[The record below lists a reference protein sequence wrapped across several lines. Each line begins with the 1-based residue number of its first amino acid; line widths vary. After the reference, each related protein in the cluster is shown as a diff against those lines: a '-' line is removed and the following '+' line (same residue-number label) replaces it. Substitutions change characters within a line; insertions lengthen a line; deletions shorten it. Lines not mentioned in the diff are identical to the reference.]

1 MKPRVFVT
9 RRIPEEGLSM
19 IREAAEMKLWE
30 EELPP
35 PHAVL
40 LQEAREAEGIL
51 CLLTDKIT
59 AELMDQSPRL
69 RVVSNCAVGFDN
81 VDIPAAT
88 ARGIPVGNTPG
99 VLTDTTADFA
109 FALLMAA
116 ARRIPEGV
124 DYVRAG
130 RWKTWGPM
138 LLTGP
143 DVHHSTLGIVGFGR
157 IGQAMAWRAVGFDMR
172 VLYYSSQRRRD
183 LEESMGIEFAD
194 FHTLLRESDFIS
206 IHTSLNDRTRHLFNR
221 DAFARMKK
229 SAIVINT
236 ARGPVIDTDAL
247 CEALSTGRIRAAALD
262 VTDPEPI
269 SLDSPLLKL
278 PNCIVVPHLASASV
292 ATRARMAKMAAA
304 NLVAGLRGECLPTC
318 VNPEVYD
325 AGLRRV
331 R

>member
-1 MKPRVFVT
+1 
-9 RRIPEEGLSM
+9 
-19 IREAAEMKLWE
+19 
-30 EELPP
+30 
-35 PHAVL
+35 
-40 LQEAREAEGIL
+40 
-51 CLLTDKIT
+51 
-59 AELMDQSPRL
+59 
-69 RVVSNCAVGFDN
+69 
-81 VDIPAAT
+81 
-88 ARGIPVGNTPG
+88 
-99 VLTDTTADFA
+99 
-109 FALLMAA
+109 
-116 ARRIPEGV
+116 
-124 DYVRAG
+124 
-130 RWKTWGPM
+130 
-138 LLTGP
+138 
-143 DVHHSTLGIVGFGR
+143 
-157 IGQAMAWRAVGFDMR
+157 
-172 VLYYSSQRRRD
+172 
-183 LEESMGIEFAD
+183 MGIEFAD